1 MTKRRVHIGNLQ
13 IKMTRTASGD
23 PARVAA
29 EIGREV
35 MNAAAHF
42 SKGKTGRIE
51 LKEMPVGRVTMS
63 DNVGKQIASTF
74 AGKLDGVIHGGKK

>member
-13 IKMTRTASGD
+13 IRMTRTASSD

-35 MNAAAHF
+35 MNAAAHL

-51 LKEMPVGRVTMS
+51 LKEMPIGRVAMS
-63 DNVGKQIASTF
+63 DNVGKKVASAF
-74 AGKLDGVIHGGKK
+74 AGKLDGVIDGGKK